1 MVINMKKKNCFIS
14 GATGGLGKCIAKQ
27 FAKNNYNLF
36 LTSTKT
42 SSLKKL
48 KKELISVNQN
58 IDIFYQAGDL
68 SRTGDLERIAK
79 SAMKKFDPLH
89 VLINNAGVFPV
100 KYIEKTSLSD
110 YQNCFDINVRAPFY
124 FSKIFSAGMKNKK
137 WGRIVNIASSSAYGG
152 YAKTSIYCASKHAL
166 LGLSRSMLQEFKKYN
181 IRTYS
186 IAPGSIKTPMGKK
199 VENQNFETFID
210 PEEIAKFI
218 IDLISFDNEMIS
230 DEVRINRFN
239 L

>member
-1 MVINMKKKNCFIS
+1 
-14 GATGGLGKCIAKQ
+14 
-27 FAKNNYNLF
+27 
-36 LTSTKT
+36 
-42 SSLKKL
+42 
-48 KKELISVNQN
+48 
-58 IDIFYQAGDL
+58 
-68 SRTGDLERIAK
+68 
-79 SAMKKFDPLH
+79 
-89 VLINNAGVFPV
+89 
-100 KYIEKTSLSD
+100 
-110 YQNCFDINVRAPFY
+110 
-124 FSKIFSAGMKNKK
+124 
-137 WGRIVNIASSSAYGG
+137 
-152 YAKTSIYCASKHAL
+152 
-166 LGLSRSMLQEFKKYN
+166 MLQEFKKYN